1 LDSDNEN
8 MRAALYF
15 SAFQDV
21 HRDTR
26 GGRSIMRPRRFPHIG
41 TTLVFVSPLL
51 LLFIAFLL
59 YPMARTF
66 YLSLFRLV
74 SSTAGTTLRFVWLDN
89 FREILSDAIFGQ
101 AVRNTLV
108 WAVLGVATEI
118 PLGFVL
124 ALVLAS
130 KVRGAGLFRVL
141 WFLPVMLSEVIV
153 AIAWSLIYEP
163 RVGLLNRSLE
173 ALGHAGWTQIRHG
186 DPKLA
191 LYALVV
197 VSTWMWTGFNMVLYL
212 AGISSIPKDLLD
224 AALVDGA
231 SKWQQ
236 VRYVIWPLLRN
247 LTVTLVVLS
256 FTGKLKVFGLPWVA
270 TPRGGPL
277 GATETVSTY
286 LVRRAF
292 FYPTFDL
299 GYPAAIAVVWFLV
312 IMLFA
317 IVLMRSLRRR
327 ERLEF

>member
-1 LDSDNEN
+1 
-8 MRAALYF
+8 
-15 SAFQDV
+15 
-21 HRDTR
+21 
-26 GGRSIMRPRRFPHIG
+26 
-41 TTLVFVSPLL
+41 
-51 LLFIAFLL
+51 
-59 YPMARTF
+59 
-66 YLSLFRLV
+66 
-74 SSTAGTTLRFVWLDN
+74 VWLDN
-89 FREILSDAIFGQ
+89 FRQLLGDAIFGK

-108 WAVLGVATEI
+108 WALLAVATEI
-118 PLGFVL
+118 PLGFLL

-130 KVRGAGLFRVL
+130 KLPGAGFFRVA

-153 AIAWSLIYEP
+153 AITWSLIYEP

-173 ALGHAGWTQIRHG
+173 AVGLSGWIRVWLG

-191 LYALVV
+191 LYALIV

-212 AGISSIPKDLLD
+212 AGITSIPKDLLD

-231 SKWQQ
+231 SGWQQ

-312 IMLFA
+312 IMVFA
-317 IVLMRSLRRR
+317 ILLMRSLRRR
-327 ERLEF
+327 ERLEL